1 MGKFEPLQIYDVAD
15 EFMGREVSVSFD
27 LDGAT
32 EVRAGRM
39 VGYTPFPDCDD
50 GEDQSI
56 EVEADELGG
65 IVEVPFGSI
74 SEIREA
80 V

>member
-15 EFMGREVSVSFD
+15 EFMGRDVSVTFE

-32 EVRAGRM
+32 AVRTGRM
-39 VGYTPFPDCDD
+39 VGYTPLPDCDD

-56 EVEADELGG
+56 GVEGIGG

-74 SEIREA
+74 SDIHGA
-80 V
+80 A